1 LLFSGKVNGQVS
13 EKKKYY
19 FTVKMKT
26 NERFLCLSWIRY
38 SHIRSWTPVQGLPVL
53 CTMTLRKV
61 EEGVRPRRA
70 TKLCSVVVD
79 PTRKFKCGL
88 HHQLL
93 PPFSGSNFLASTLV
107 FNIFISR
114 CPLQLI
120 LKL

>member
-1 LLFSGKVNGQVS
+1 MDKYQKAEILCHCKNEDERAISLFVLDSPFSYYELDSGPGTACSV
-13 EKKKYY
+13 
-19 FTVKMKT
+19 
-26 NERFLCLSWIRY
+26 
-38 SHIRSWTPVQGLPVL
+38 
-53 CTMTLRKV
+53 TMTLQKV
-61 EEGVRPRRA
+61 EEGVRPWRA

-79 PTRKFKCGL
+79 PTRKFKYGI

-93 PPFSGSNFLASTLV
+93 PPFSGSNFLASALV